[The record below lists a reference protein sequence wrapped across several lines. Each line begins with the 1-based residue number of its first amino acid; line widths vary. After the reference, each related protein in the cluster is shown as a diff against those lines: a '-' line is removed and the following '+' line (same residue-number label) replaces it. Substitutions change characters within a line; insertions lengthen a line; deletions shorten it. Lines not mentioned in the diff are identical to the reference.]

1 MNNFD
6 LEGRVAVIT
15 GGNGG
20 IGLGIAEGLALA
32 GANTMIGGRN
42 LDKNTLA
49 LDRLRTSGGKHEAFV
64 VDVTDKSSIRELID
78 TTQEMLGPIDI
89 LVNNAGIY
97 IGAEPEVMCDDD
109 WNLVLQ
115 TNLQSIVWCSQ
126 AAFDDLSSA
135 SNRGHQGKII
145 NIGSMYSLFGADHS
159 IAYAASKGGV
169 VQLTKSQASAWAKH
183 GINVNS
189 ILPGWIET
197 DMTASIPENPE
208 FYNSI
213 LDRTPFKRFGKIEEM
228 AGSAVFL
235 ASSASDFV
243 TGVALPVDGGYGS
256 S

>member
-6 LEGRVAVIT
+6 LKGRVAVIT

-169 VQLTKSQASAWAKH
+169 V
-183 GINVNS
+183 N
-189 ILPGWIET
+189 
-197 DMTASIPENPE
+197 
-208 FYNSI
+208 
-213 LDRTPFKRFGKIEEM
+213 
-228 AGSAVFL
+228 
-235 ASSASDFV
+235 
-243 TGVALPVDGGYGS
+243 
-256 S
+256 

>member
-1 MNNFD
+1 
-6 LEGRVAVIT
+6 
-15 GGNGG
+15 
-20 IGLGIAEGLALA
+20 
-32 GANTMIGGRN
+32 
-42 LDKNTLA
+42 
-49 LDRLRTSGGKHEAFV
+49 
-64 VDVTDKSSIRELID
+64 
-78 TTQEMLGPIDI
+78 
-89 LVNNAGIY
+89 
-97 IGAEPEVMCDDD
+97 
-109 WNLVLQ
+109 
-115 TNLQSIVWCSQ
+115 
-126 AAFDDLSSA
+126 
-135 SNRGHQGKII
+135 
-145 NIGSMYSLFGADHS
+145 MYSLFGADHS